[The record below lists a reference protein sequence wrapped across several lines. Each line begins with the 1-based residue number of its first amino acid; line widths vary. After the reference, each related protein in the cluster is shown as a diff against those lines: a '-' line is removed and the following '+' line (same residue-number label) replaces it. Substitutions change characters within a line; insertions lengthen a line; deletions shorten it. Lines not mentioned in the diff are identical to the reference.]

1 MIQITIIK
9 INEYGPWTLT
19 LGSDREHE
27 LQMLQASLYKE
38 VQKLFSDKNCLAFLN
53 RSDEFFVVTNGLTLN
68 DHITIQKKLEE
79 LFELKLTMSIGFAH
93 TPFDA
98 NLKAHE
104 GKQSLVILNKEHNIF
119 GFVDGKAD
127 QKVTI
132 MHFDVDDLSST
143 RKIKSPY
150 EISSTMFRLYSS
162 MSEFFLEKKSMA
174 FFMGG
179 DNFMVVSNDN
189 AKEFAQKFIQ
199 RAKAD
204 LNLLLN
210 CGIGIGKTSREA
222 AKLATKSLDKIR
234 EIRDS
239 GKEKPEILE
248 TSCF

>member
-19 LGSDREHE
+19 LGCDREHE

-68 DHITIQKKLEE
+68 DHIAIQKKLEE
-79 LFELKLTMSIGFAH
+79 LFELKLTMSIGFAQ

-104 GKQSLVILNKEHNIF
+104 GKQSPVILNKEHNIF
-119 GFVDGKAD
+119 GFVNGKAD

-132 MHFDVDDLSST
+132 MHFDVDDLSSS

-162 MSEFFLEKKSMA
+162 MLEFFLEKKSLA

-189 AKEFAQKFIQ
+189 AKEYAQKFIQ

-210 CGIGIGKTSREA
+210 CGIGIGKT
-222 AKLATKSLDKIR
+222 
-234 EIRDS
+234 
-239 GKEKPEILE
+239 
-248 TSCF
+248 